1 MASER
6 IALFPL
12 SQALFPDSLIT
23 LTVFEV
29 RYLHLIRRAQQEGI
43 TFGVVPL
50 AEGEEVQKAGV
61 IERLHRWGCIADVLD
76 VQTIQPAVLG
86 VRLRGAQRFLLGD
99 HFREAYG
106 LWHGEI
112 TRLAPDPPQPVPEDL
127 APLSERLDS
136 LLRGAID
143 EGLEDKLPVSP
154 PYRLDEAG
162 WVADRWAHLLS
173 IPAHEKAALLSEQD
187 AVTRLRRIATWLKLN
202 SH

>member
-1 MASER
+1 MKTER

-12 SQALFPDSLIT
+12 SQALFPDSLVT

-29 RYLHLIRRAQQEGI
+29 RYLHLIRRAQMEGI
-43 TFGVVPL
+43 VFGVVPL
-50 AEGEEVQKAGV
+50 AEGQEVQKAGA
-61 IERLHRWGCIADVLD
+61 IERLHQWGCIADILD

-86 VRLRGAQRFLLGD
+86 VRLRGTQRFLLGD

-106 LWHGEI
+106 LWHGDI
-112 TRLAPDPPQPVPEDL
+112 TRLPPDTPQAIPPDL

-136 LLRGAID
+136 LIREACDDGF
-143 EGLEDKLPVSP
+143 EDRLPLALP
-154 PYRLDEAG
+154 HKLDEAG
-162 WVADRWAHLLS
+162 WVADRWASLLS

-187 AVTRLRRIATWLKLN
+187 AVTRLRRIATWLRLN